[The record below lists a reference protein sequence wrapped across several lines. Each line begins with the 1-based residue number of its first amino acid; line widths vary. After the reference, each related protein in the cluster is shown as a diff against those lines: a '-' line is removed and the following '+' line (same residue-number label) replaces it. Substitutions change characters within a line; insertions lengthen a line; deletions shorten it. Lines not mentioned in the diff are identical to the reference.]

1 MCKVTKRSAN
11 NFFIIDATCNICGK
25 SGLKGAKGLNI
36 HQHRNKACKRLSLIH
51 SQQQEGHYTMT
62 VNIRL
67 PEARTWMR
75 PQLMTSSDDY
85 EPDVQQLFQ
94 EIANTQQ
101 QYYLLDRSTTLIA
114 RNNRRSRV
122 LRWVY
127 RLPISRY
134 CTSLCLSIRRLGG
147 NAFNKVKRLITQLA
161 TFLYLLIC
169 FVYYCLVLV
178 VIIAAIYVVSYY
190 VLMALQ

>member
-1 MCKVTKRSAN
+1 
-11 NFFIIDATCNICGK
+11 
-25 SGLKGAKGLNI
+25 
-36 HQHRNKACKRLSLIH
+36 
-51 SQQQEGHYTMT
+51 MT